1 LTPSNND
8 RGFTVIEVLVA
19 MVILTVALVS
29 MAELMA
35 VTLRLQQLGRNQT
48 AATRLAQD
56 KIDELMAQNW
66 GGAAPSAQ
74 LAVGGSLTADV
85 ANHFDTP
92 PVVPGAASLNY
103 RRRWVITAG
112 PEDDDTFPAPNNN
125 VLADRLRV
133 ITVRVIPVVTDRRTY
148 TPTDLTTIVRC
159 WPCPPPPPAP

>member
-8 RGFTVIEVLVA
+8 RGFTLIEVLVA
-19 MVILTVALVS
+19 MVILTIALVS

-48 AATRLAQD
+48 AAVRLAQD

-66 GGAAPSAQ
+66 AVAAQ

-92 PVVPGAASLNY
+92 PTVSLTDTARNY
-103 RRRWVITAG
+103 RRRWVVAAG
-112 PEDDDTFPAPNNN
+112 PADPA
-125 VLADRLRV
+125 VAAGRLRV
-133 ITVRVIPVVTDRRTY
+133 ITVRVTPVVADRRTY
-148 TPTDLTTIVRC
+148 TPTDITTIVRC
-159 WPCPPPPPAP
+159 WPCP

>member
-1 LTPSNND
+1 MSSNE
-8 RGFTVIEVLVA
+8 RGFTVIEVLIA
-19 MVILTVALVS
+19 MIILTVALVS

-48 AATRLAQD
+48 SAVRLAQD
-56 KIDELMAQNW
+56 KIDELMSRTW
-66 GGAAPSAQ
+66 GVASPQ
-74 LAVGGSLTADV
+74 MDLGGSLTADV

-103 RRRWVITAG
+103 RRRWTVADG
-112 PEDDDTFPAPNNN
+112 PVDAP
-125 VLADRLRV
+125 VAPGKLRI

-159 WPCPPPPPAP
+159 WPCP

>member
-48 AATRLAQD
+48 VATRLAQD
-56 KIDELMAQNW
+56 KIDELMSRNFAFN
-66 GGAAPSAQ
+66 Q

-85 ANHFDTP
+85 ANHFD
-92 PVVPGAASLNY
+92 VPAAGTGGNLQW
-103 RRRWVITAG
+103 RRRWLVEAINFGDTGMKEGVATPVAAG
-112 PEDDDTFPAPNNN
+112 AT
-125 VLADRLRV
+125 RRV
-133 ITVRVIPVVTDRRTY
+133 TVRAIPVVTDLRVTN
-148 TPTDLTTIVRC
+148 PVDLVTIVRC
-159 WPCPPPPPAP
+159 WPC

>member
-1 LTPSNND
+1 LTPSNE

-48 AATRLAQD
+48 SATRLAQD
-56 KIDELMAQNW
+56 KIDELMSQNW
-66 GGAAPSAQ
+66 AAAPQ

-92 PVVPGAASLNY
+92 ANATNY
-103 RRRWVITAG
+103 KRRWIVADGPVDPPVTAG
-112 PEDDDTFPAPNNN
+112 
-125 VLADRLRV
+125 RLRI
-133 ITVRVIPVVTDRRTY
+133 ITVRVIPEVTDRRTY

-159 WPCPPPPPAP
+159 WPCP

>member
-1 LTPSNND
+1 MSSNE
-8 RGFTVIEVLVA
+8 RGFTVIEVLIA
-19 MVILTVALVS
+19 MIILTVALVS

-48 AATRLAQD
+48 SAVRLAQD

-66 GGAAPSAQ
+66 GGAVPSAQ

-103 RRRWVITAG
+103 RRRWTVADGPVDPPVAAG
-112 PEDDDTFPAPNNN
+112 K
-125 VLADRLRV
+125 LRV

-159 WPCPPPPPAP
+159 WPCP

>member
-48 AATRLAQD
+48 VATRLAQD
-56 KIDELMAQNW
+56 KIDELMSRNFTFN
-66 GGAAPSAQ
+66 Q

-85 ANHFDTP
+85 ANHFD
-92 PVVPGAASLNY
+92 VPAAGTGGDLQW
-103 RRRWVITAG
+103 RRRWLVEAVNFGDIGVKNGVNTPVAAG
-112 PEDDDTFPAPNNN
+112 AT
-125 VLADRLRV
+125 RRV
-133 ITVRVIPVVTDRRTY
+133 TVRAIPIVTDRRVTN
-148 TPTDLTTIVRC
+148 PVDLVTIVRC
-159 WPCPPPPPAP
+159 WPC

>member
-8 RGFTVIEVLVA
+8 RGFTLVEVLVA
-19 MVILTVALVS
+19 VVILTVALVS

-48 AATRLAQD
+48 MATRLAQD
-56 KIDELMAQNW
+56 KIDELMSQNW
-66 GGAAPSAQ
+66 AAAPQ
-74 LAVGGSLTADV
+74 LTVGGSLTADV

-92 PVVPGAASLNY
+92 PTFAGSTALNY
-103 RRRWVITAG
+103 RRRWVVANGPDDPLPAAG
-112 PEDDDTFPAPNNN
+112 K
-125 VLADRLRV
+125 LRL

-159 WPCPPPPPAP
+159 WPCPP

>member
-19 MVILTVALVS
+19 MVILTVGLVS

-56 KIDELMAQNW
+56 KIDELMSQNW

-85 ANHFDTP
+85 ANHFDIP
-92 PVVPGAASLNY
+92 PTFAGSTALSY
-103 RRRWVITAG
+103 RRRWVVTNG
-112 PEDDDTFPAPNNN
+112 PDDLPAVVANK
-125 VLADRLRV
+125 LRV
-133 ITVRVIPVVTDRRTY
+133 ITVRVTPVVTDRRTY

-159 WPCPPPPPAP
+159 WPCPP

>member
-1 LTPSNND
+1 LKPSNHE

-29 MAELMA
+29 LAELMA

-56 KIDELMAQNW
+56 KIDELMSRNW

-74 LAVGGSLTADV
+74 LALGGSLTADV

-112 PEDDDTFPAPNNN
+112 PEDDDTLPINNA
-125 VLADRLRV
+125 LADRLRV
-133 ITVRVIPVVTDRRTY
+133 ITVRVIPVVNDRRTY

-159 WPCPPPPPAP
+159 WPCPPPLPPAP

>member
-1 LTPSNND
+1 LTPSNDD
-8 RGFTVIEVLVA
+8 RGFTLIEVLVA
-19 MVILTVALVS
+19 VVIMTVALVS

-48 AATRLAQD
+48 TAIRLAQD
-56 KIDELMAQNW
+56 KVDELMSRNW
-66 GGAAPSAQ
+66 LAVPAPAQ

-92 PVVPGAASLNY
+92 PVVAGAASLNY
-103 RRRWVITAG
+103 RRRWVVAAGPVDPTVTAG
-112 PEDDDTFPAPNNN
+112 K
-125 VLADRLRV
+125 LRI

-159 WPCPPPPPAP
+159 WPCP